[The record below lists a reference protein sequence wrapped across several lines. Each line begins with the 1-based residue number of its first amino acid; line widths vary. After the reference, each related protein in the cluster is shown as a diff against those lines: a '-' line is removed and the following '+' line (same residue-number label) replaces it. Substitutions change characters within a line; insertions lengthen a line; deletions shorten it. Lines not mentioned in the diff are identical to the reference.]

1 MGGGRARG
9 KRILIT
15 DDPAFMR
22 LLLQKIL
29 TENGYEVVGEAD
41 NGKEAVRLFERH
53 RPDLVTMDITMPILN
68 GVEALKRIRAIDPDA
83 RVLMVSAMGQKNMVM
98 QALRE
103 GAQGFLIKPFEK
115 EKVLQA
121 VAEVLGALGAS
132 KAT

>member
-1 MGGGRARG
+1 MGH
-9 KRILIT
+9 RILVT
-15 DDPAFMR
+15 DDTAFMR

-29 TENGYEVVGEAD
+29 TEWGYDVVGEAD

-53 RPDLVTMDITMPILN
+53 RPDLVTMDVTMPILN

-121 VAEVLGALGAS
+121 VAEVL
-132 KAT
+132 ATPEDPPSPETP

>member
-1 MGGGRARG
+1 MG

-15 DDPAFMR
+15 DDTAFMR

-68 GVEALKRIRAIDPDA
+68 GVEALKRIRALDPNA
-83 RVLMVSAMGQKNMVM
+83 QVLRVSAMGQKNMVM

-103 GAQGFLIKPFEK
+103 GARGFLVKPFEK

-121 VAEVLGALGAS
+121 VAEALGDEGHGAPETMS
-132 KAT
+132 

>member
-1 MGGGRARG
+1 MG

-15 DDPAFMR
+15 DDTAFMR

-41 NGKEAVRLFERH
+41 NGKESVRLFEKY

-68 GVEALKRIRAIDPDA
+68 GVEALKRIRELDPNA
-83 RVLMVSAMGQKNMVM
+83 QVLMVSAMGQKNMVM

-103 GAQGFLIKPFEK
+103 GARGFLVKPFEK
-115 EKVLQA
+115 DKVLQA
-121 VAEVLGALGAS
+121 VAEVLGQEPPAPHQGE
-132 KAT
+132 

>member
-1 MGGGRARG
+1 
-9 KRILIT
+9 LVT
-15 DDPAFMR
+15 DDTAFMR

-29 TENGYEVVGEAD
+29 TEGGYDVVGEAD

-121 VAEVLGALGAS
+121 VAEVL
-132 KAT
+132 ATPEDPPSPETP

>member
-1 MGGGRARG
+1 MGH
-9 KRILIT
+9 RILVT
-15 DDPAFMR
+15 DDTAFMR

-29 TENGYEVVGEAD
+29 TEGGYDVVGEAD

>member
-1 MGGGRARG
+1 MGH
-9 KRILIT
+9 RILVT
-15 DDPAFMR
+15 DDTAFMR

-29 TENGYEVVGEAD
+29 TEGGYDVVGEAD

-68 GVEALKRIRAIDPDA
+68 GVEALKRIRAVDPDA

-121 VAEVLGALGAS
+121 VAEVL
-132 KAT
+132 ATPEDPPSPETP

>member
-1 MGGGRARG
+1 MG

-15 DDPAFMR
+15 DDTAFMR

-68 GVEALKRIRAIDPDA
+68 GVEALKRIRALDPNA
-83 RVLMVSAMGQKNMVM
+83 QVLMVSAMGQQNMVM

-103 GAQGFLIKPFEK
+103 GARGFLVKPFEK

-121 VAEVLGALGAS
+121 VAEALEDEGHGAPETMS
-132 KAT
+132 

>member
-1 MGGGRARG
+1 MGH
-9 KRILIT
+9 RILVT
-15 DDPAFMR
+15 DDTAFMR

-29 TENGYEVVGEAD
+29 TEGGYDVVGEAD

-53 RPDLVTMDITMPILN
+53 RPDLVTMDVTMPILN
-68 GVEALKRIRAIDPDA
+68 GVEALKRIRAVDPDA

>member
-1 MGGGRARG
+1 MGH
-9 KRILIT
+9 RILVT
-15 DDPAFMR
+15 DDTAFMR

-29 TENGYEVVGEAD
+29 TEGGYDVVGEAD

-121 VAEVLGALGAS
+121 VAEVL
-132 KAT
+132 ATPEDPPSPETP

>member
-1 MGGGRARG
+1 MGH
-9 KRILIT
+9 RILVT
-15 DDPAFMR
+15 DDTAFMR

-29 TENGYEVVGEAD
+29 REGGYDVVGEAD

>member
-1 MGGGRARG
+1 MG

-15 DDPAFMR
+15 DDTAFMR

-68 GVEALKRIRAIDPDA
+68 GVEALKRIRALDPNA
-83 RVLMVSAMGQKNMVM
+83 QVLMVSAMGQKNMVM

-103 GAQGFLIKPFEK
+103 GARGFLVKPFEK

-121 VAEVLGALGAS
+121 VAEALGDEGHGAPETMS
-132 KAT
+132 

>member
-1 MGGGRARG
+1 MG

-15 DDPAFMR
+15 DDTAFMR

-68 GVEALKRIRAIDPDA
+68 GVEALKRIRALDPNA
-83 RVLMVSAMGQKNMVM
+83 QVLMVSAMGQKNMVM

-103 GAQGFLIKPFEK
+103 GARGFLVKPFEK

-121 VAEVLGALGAS
+121 VAEALEDEGHGAPETRS
-132 KAT
+132 

>member
-1 MGGGRARG
+1 
-9 KRILIT
+9 
-15 DDPAFMR
+15 
-22 LLLQKIL
+22 
-29 TENGYEVVGEAD
+29 VVGEAD

-53 RPDLVTMDITMPILN
+53 RPDLVTMDVTMPILN
-68 GVEALKRIRAIDPDA
+68 GVEALKRIRAVDPDA

>member
-1 MGGGRARG
+1 MGH
-9 KRILIT
+9 RILVT
-15 DDPAFMR
+15 DDTAFMR

-29 TENGYEVVGEAD
+29 TEGGYDVVGEAD

-53 RPDLVTMDITMPILN
+53 RPDLVTMDVTMPILN
-68 GVEALKRIRAIDPDA
+68 GVEALKRIRAVDPDA

-121 VAEVLGALGAS
+121 VAEVL
-132 KAT
+132 ATPEDPPSPETP